1 MQLEAMRLFC
11 AIVETGSFTR
21 GAARNFIS
29 QSAASQQVR
38 ALEDRF
44 GQPLLER
51 GGGRV
56 RPTPAGTAAYQAF
69 REILDRFS
77 TLEQQ
82 LQELGQSVA
91 GTIRVATVYSVGL
104 HELPPFVK
112 RFLQLYPQCR
122 VDVEYHRTDRIYD
135 TVSQGLFD
143 IGIVA
148 YPSESRRLA
157 VIPMAAE
164 EMVLIIPP
172 GHPLAGRPQI
182 SPQELQGQRFVAFTR
197 DIPTRKALDRVFHR
211 HGVDVEV
218 AMELDN
224 VETIK
229 RSVEAELGISVLPR
243 RVVQREVEAGSLV
256 ALPIA
261 GEGFLRPV
269 GIVHRRGHPF
279 SPALQRF
286 VALLTE
292 DTAHPIT

>member
-1 MQLEAMRLFC
+1 MQLDAMRLFC

-38 ALEDRF
+38 ALEERF
-44 GQPLLER
+44 GQALLER
-51 GGGRV
+51 GPARV

-69 REILDRFS
+69 REILDRFAN
-77 TLEQQ
+77 LEQQ
-82 LQELGQSVA
+82 LQELGHAVA

-135 TVSQGLFD
+135 TVAQGLFD

-157 VIPMAAE
+157 VMQMAPDE
-164 EMVLIIPP
+164 LVLIVPP
-172 GHPLAGRPQI
+172 GHPLSARAEVRAQD
-182 SPQELQGQRFVAFTR
+182 LQNSRFVAFTR
-197 DIPTRKALDRVFHR
+197 DIPTRKALDRLLHR
-211 HGVDVEV
+211 HGVDVEL

-224 VETIK
+224 IETIK
-229 RSVEAELGISVLPR
+229 RSVEAELGISIVPR
-243 RVVQREVEAGSLV
+243 RAVQREVESGSLV
-256 ALPIA
+256 AVSIA
-261 GEGFLRPV
+261 GEGFWRPV

-279 SPALQRF
+279 SPALQRL
-286 VALLTE
+286 VALLT
-292 DTAHPIT
+292 AGAPAQ

>member
-1 MQLEAMRLFC
+1 MRLFC

-38 ALEDRF
+38 ALEERF
-44 GQPLLER
+44 GQALLER
-51 GGGRV
+51 GPGRV
-56 RPTPAGTAAYQAF
+56 RPTAAGSAVYQAF
-69 REILDRFS
+69 REILDRFAG
-77 TLEQQ
+77 LEQQ
-82 LQELGQSVA
+82 LLELGHAVA

-135 TVSQGLFD
+135 TVAQGLFD

-148 YPSESRRLA
+148 FPVESRRLA
-157 VIPMAAE
+157 VIPMAPDE
-164 EMVLIIPP
+164 LVLIVPP
-172 GHPLAGRPQI
+172 GHPLAHRSQVAPRD
-182 SPQELQGQRFVAFTR
+182 LQGTRFVAFTR
-197 DIPTRKALDRVFHR
+197 DIPTRKALDRLLHR
-211 HGVDVEV
+211 AGVDVEV

-229 RSVEAELGISVLPR
+229 RSVEAELGVGIVPR
-243 RVVQREVEAGSLV
+243 RAVQREVEAGSLV
-256 ALPIA
+256 ALSIA
-261 GEGFLRPV
+261 GEGFWRPV
-269 GIVHRRGHPF
+269 GIVHRRGQPF

-286 VALLTE
+286 VTLLTARAPE
-292 DTAHPIT
+292 P